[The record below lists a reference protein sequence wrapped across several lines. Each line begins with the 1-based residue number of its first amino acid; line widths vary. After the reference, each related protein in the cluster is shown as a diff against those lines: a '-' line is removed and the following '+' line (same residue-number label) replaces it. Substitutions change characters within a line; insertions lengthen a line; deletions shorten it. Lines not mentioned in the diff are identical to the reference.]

1 MKNLSKVLTVA
12 AAISLAAAAEA
23 RADFSFPLVCGG
35 NSFATC
41 ASVTL
46 ATDASGT
53 FTTLSV
59 TNLAGEGDVYKTVGL
74 INIPADVTVTITSA
88 PAGYTPVSE
97 DPDINIVG
105 YNDFGSGAQAPPTD
119 NGLEDG
125 ESGVWVFTF
134 SRALT
139 QQEIDALG
147 FGVHAISGPNNCSTQ
162 FGVLAGGAVNNVD
175 EEAYARCGSETTVPE
190 PITMTLLATGLAG
203 MGGAGFVRRRNKKT
217 VA

>member
-1 MKNLSKVLTVA
+1 MKNLTKVLAVA

-23 RADFSFPLVCGG
+23 RADFSFPSVCGG
-35 NSFATC
+35 SLFSTC

-53 FTTLSV
+53 FTTLDV

-74 INIPADVTVTITSA
+74 INVPADVTVTITTA
-88 PAGYTPVSE
+88 PTGYGTTN

-105 YNDFGSGAQAPPTD
+105 YNDWGSGADAPPTD

-125 ESGVWVFTF
+125 ESGQWVFTF

-147 FGVHAISGPNNCSTQ
+147 VGIHAISGPGGCSTQ
-162 FGVLAGGAVNNVD
+162 FGVLAGGAVDNSAPD
-175 EEAYARCGSETTVPE
+175 PTCGETTIPE

>member
-1 MKNLSKVLTVA
+1 MKNLTKVLTVA

-23 RADFSFPLVCGG
+23 RADFSFPSVCGG

-53 FTTLSV
+53 FTTLDV

-74 INIPADVTVTITSA
+74 INVPVDVTVTITSA
-88 PAGYTPVSE
+88 PTGYGTAI

-105 YNDFGSGAQAPPTD
+105 YNDWGSGADAPPTD

-125 ESGVWVFTF
+125 ESGQWVFTF

-139 QQEIDALG
+139 AEEIAALG
-147 FGVHAISGPNNCSTQ
+147 VGIHAISGPNGCSTQ

>member
-1 MKNLSKVLTVA
+1 MKNLTKVLAVA
-12 AAISLAAAAEA
+12 SAISLAAAAEA

-35 NSFATC
+35 NLFSTC

-53 FTTLSV
+53 FTTLDV

-74 INIPADVTVTITSA
+74 INIPADVTVTITAA
-88 PAGYTPVSE
+88 PAGFTPFAE
-97 DPDINIVG
+97 DNDINIPG
-105 YNDFGSGAQAPPTD
+105 FNDFGSGAQPPPTA
-119 NGLEDG
+119 NGLQEG
-125 ESGVWVFTF
+125 ASGQWVFTF

-147 FGVHAISGPNNCSTQ
+147 VGIHAISGPGGCSTQ
-162 FGVLAGGAVNNVD
+162 FGILAGGAVNNTD
-175 EEAYARCGSETTVPE
+175 PTSTCGETTVPE

>member
-1 MKNLSKVLTVA
+1 MKNLTKVLAVA

-35 NSFATC
+35 NSFSTC

-46 ATDASGT
+46 ATDVSGT
-53 FTTLSV
+53 FTTLDV

-74 INIPADVTVTITSA
+74 INVPADVTVTITSA
-88 PAGYTPVSE
+88 PTGYGTAI

-105 YNDFGSGAQAPPTD
+105 YNDWGSGADAPPTD

-125 ESGVWVFTF
+125 ESGQWVFTF
-134 SRALT
+134 SRVLT
-139 QQEIDALG
+139 AQEIDALG
-147 FGVHAISGPNNCSTQ
+147 VGIHAISGPNSCSTQ
-162 FGVLAGGAVNNVD
+162 FGVLSGGAVNNVNPD
-175 EEAYARCGSETTVPE
+175 EYARCGETTIPE
-190 PITMTLLATGLAG
+190 PISMTLLATGLAG

>member
-1 MKNLSKVLTVA
+1 MRNLSKVLAVA
-12 AAISLAAAAEA
+12 AAISLAAATEA
-23 RADFSFPLVCGG
+23 RADFSFPNVCGG
-35 NSFATC
+35 SLFQTC

-53 FTTLSV
+53 FTTLDV

-74 INIPADVTVTITSA
+74 INVPADVTVTITQA
-88 PAGYTPVSE
+88 PTGYGTTN
-97 DPDINIVG
+97 DPDINIAG
-105 YNDFGSGAQAPPTD
+105 YNDWGSGADAPPTD
-119 NGLEDG
+119 NGLEEV
-125 ESGVWVFTF
+125 ESGTWIFTF

-139 QQEIDALG
+139 QEEIDALG
-147 FGVHAISGPNNCSTQ
+147 VGIHAISGPGGCSTQ
-162 FGVLAGGAVNNVD
+162 FGILAGGAVDNSAPD
-175 EEAYARCGSETTVPE
+175 PACGETTVPE

>member
-1 MKNLSKVLTVA
+1 MKNLTKVLAVA
-12 AAISLAAAAEA
+12 AAISLAASAEA
-23 RADFSFPLVCGG
+23 RADFGPETYCGG

-46 ATDASGT
+46 ATDATGT
-53 FTTLSV
+53 FTTLDV

-74 INIPADVTVTITSA
+74 INVPADVTVTITSA
-88 PAGYTPVSE
+88 PTGYGTVI

-105 YNDFGSGAQAPPTD
+105 FNDWGSGADAPPTD
-119 NGLEDG
+119 NGLEEV
-125 ESGVWVFTF
+125 ESGQWVFTF

-139 QQEIDALG
+139 AEEIANLG
-147 FGVHAISGPNNCSTQ
+147 VGIHAISGPNNCSTQ
-162 FGVLAGGAVNNVD
+162 FGVVNDVVVD
-175 EEAYARCGSETTVPE
+175 NADPEEYARCGETTIPE

>member
-1 MKNLSKVLTVA
+1 MKNLTKVLAVA

-23 RADFSFPLVCGG
+23 RADFSFPSVCGG
-35 NSFATC
+35 SLFSTC

-46 ATDASGT
+46 TTDASGT
-53 FTTLSV
+53 FTTLDV

-74 INIPADVTVTITSA
+74 INVPADVTVTITSA
-88 PAGYTPVSE
+88 PTGYGTTIDS
-97 DPDINIVG
+97 DINIAG
-105 YNDFGSGAQAPPTD
+105 YNDWGSGANPPPTTE
-119 NGLEDG
+119 GLQDG
-125 ESGVWVFTF
+125 ESGQWVFTF

-147 FGVHAISGPNNCSTQ
+147 VGIHAISGPGNCSTQ
-162 FGVLAGGAVNNVD
+162 FGVLAGGAVDNSAPD
-175 EEAYARCGSETTVPE
+175 PTCSETTVPE
-190 PITMTLLATGLAG
+190 PISMTLLATGLAG

>member
-1 MKNLSKVLTVA
+1 MKNLTKVLTVA

-23 RADFSFPLVCGG
+23 RADFSFGSVCGG

-53 FTTLSV
+53 FTTLDV
-59 TNLAGEGDVYKTVGL
+59 TNLAGEGDIYKTVGL
-74 INIPADVTVTITSA
+74 INIPADVTVTITAA
-88 PAGYTPVSE
+88 PAGYTPFDE

-105 YNDFGSGAQAPPTD
+105 FNDFGSGANNPQ
-119 NGLEDG
+119 NGLADG
-125 ESGVWVFTF
+125 ESGQWVFTF
-134 SRALT
+134 SRVLT
-139 QQEIDALG
+139 AQEIADLG
-147 FGVHAISGPNNCSTQ
+147 VGIHAISGPNDCSTQ

-175 EEAYARCGSETTVPE
+175 EDAYARCGGDTVVPE
-190 PITMTLLATGLAG
+190 PISMTLLATGLAG

>member
-1 MKNLSKVLTVA
+1 MKNLTKVLAVA

-23 RADFSFPLVCGG
+23 RADFSFPSVCGG
-35 NSFATC
+35 NLFSTC

-53 FTTLSV
+53 FTTLDV

-74 INIPADVTVTITSA
+74 INVPADVTVTITSA
-88 PAGYTPVSE
+88 PAGYGTTI

-105 YNDFGSGAQAPPTD
+105 YNDWGSGANAPPTD
-119 NGLEDG
+119 NGLEEV
-125 ESGVWVFTF
+125 ESGTWVFTF

-147 FGVHAISGPNNCSTQ
+147 VGIHAISGPGGCSTQ
-162 FGVLAGGAVNNVD
+162 FGILAGGAVDNSAPD
-175 EEAYARCGSETTVPE
+175 PACGETTVPE